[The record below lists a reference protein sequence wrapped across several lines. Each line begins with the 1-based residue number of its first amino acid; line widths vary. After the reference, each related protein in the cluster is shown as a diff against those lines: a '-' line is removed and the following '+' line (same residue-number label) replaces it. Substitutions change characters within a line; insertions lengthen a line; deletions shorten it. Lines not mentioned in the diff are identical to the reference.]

1 MFRRTNC
8 IDAIAIANDMTV
20 ADVVNGLNETG
31 LFQHAWDCIEELLRR
46 ETTYWRPE
54 CIAHMWNVLND
65 PSQKNSQADMNREWD
80 RDWPTIS
87 VLSYVFKIDI
97 EFRDTLFHN
106 DWEDRNEIVVLSY
119 RKWAGEKSKN
129 GPLITTGGG
138 MGGEIA
144 NDMYNND
151 GGKGS

>member
-1 MFRRTNC
+1 
-8 IDAIAIANDMTV
+8 
-20 ADVVNGLNETG
+20 
-31 LFQHAWDCIEELLRR
+31 
-46 ETTYWRPE
+46 
-54 CIAHMWNVLND
+54 MWNVLND